1 MTDRKKLLNVSPTTA
16 TEPDT
21 TAAMTDAG
29 MMMAT
34 NSGNIPDVMVITHEG
49 QMAKFYSELISD
61 QIVMIN
67 FMSIKREK
75 KFPISKKM
83 AAIANELGEKLGRD
97 VQIISITSDP
107 DNDTPEKLAA
117 FHQQM
122 GGHKGWTFVRTSSG
136 SADMLAHRFYR
147 HGRNVALGGRMDIV
161 QYGNA
166 KAGLW
171 AAFPWDI
178 HVKDAAERVSWVT
191 PREVAQGEMRRAGPR
206 PLGSEGQRWNNRQA

>member
-1 MTDRKKLLNVSPTTA
+1 MTDRKNLLNGSL
-16 TEPDT
+16 
-21 TAAMTDAG
+21 TAAAETNANSAMADSG

-67 FMSIKREK
+67 FMSIKREA

-83 AAIANELGEKLGRD
+83 AAIASELGDKLGRD

-107 DNDTPEKLAA
+107 DHDTPEKLAA
-117 FHQQM
+117 FHKKM
-122 GGHKGWTFVRTSSG
+122 GGFKGWTFVRTSAG
-136 SADMLAHRFYR
+136 SADLLAHRFYR

-178 HVKDAAERVSWVT
+178 HVKDAAERLSWVT

-206 PLGSEGQRWNNRQA
+206 PLQAEGQRWNNRLA